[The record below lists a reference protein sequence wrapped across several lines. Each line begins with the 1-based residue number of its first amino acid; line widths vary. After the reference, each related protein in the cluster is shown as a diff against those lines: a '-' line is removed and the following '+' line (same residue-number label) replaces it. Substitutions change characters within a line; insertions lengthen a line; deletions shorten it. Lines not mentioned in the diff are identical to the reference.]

1 MSKETFLSL
10 LRQHTGEYLSG
21 ESVSETLGLSRAAIW
36 KYVEALRGEGYE
48 IEARRGLGYRLLGT
62 PDALTEAEIRGFLP
76 RPGRVGQALH
86 CFSQVNSTNTYAKKI
101 ALEGAVDGSVVIA
114 DEQTAG
120 CGRMERPFHS
130 PAGKGI
136 YLSALLR
143 PQLPPI
149 ELLPVTALSAVAVC
163 NAVEQVCGLRP
174 QIKWT
179 NDLILGKRK
188 LGGILTEMAL
198 EGESARLQYLVI
210 GIGLNVL
217 EQPEDFPPDLREVAT
232 SLSQAL
238 GRAVS
243 RPKLAA
249 AEIRELDRLYTA
261 LENGELEPYRQAY
274 RRDCVTLGKEV
285 QILRRDGSREQVT
298 ALDIDEQFGLVVRT
312 AAGQLDTIRSGEVS
326 VRGMYGYIE

>member
-1 MSKETFLSL
+1 MSKQTFLSL

-21 ESVSETLGLSRAAIW
+21 ESVSEALGLSRAAIW

-48 IEARRGLGYRLLGT
+48 IEARRGLGYRLVGT
-62 PDALTEAEIRGFLP
+62 PDALTEAEIRGFLT

-86 CFSQVNSTNTYAKKI
+86 CLAQVDSTNTYAKKI
-101 ALEGAVDGSVVIA
+101 ALEGAPDGSVVVA

-120 CGRMERPFHS
+120 CGRMARPFQS

-143 PQLPPI
+143 PQLPPL
-149 ELLPVTALSAVAVC
+149 ELLPVTALAAVAGC
-163 NAVEQVCGLRP
+163 DAVERVCGLRP

-198 EGESARLQYLVI
+198 EGESGRLQYLVI

-217 EQPEDFPPDLREVAT
+217 EQPEDFSPEVREVAT

-238 GRAVS
+238 GRTVS
-243 RPKLAA
+243 RPQLAA
-249 AEIRELDRLYTA
+249 AEIQELDRLYTA
-261 LENGELEPYRQAY
+261 LERGELEPYLQAY
-274 RRDCVTLGKEV
+274 RADCVTLGKEV
-285 QILRRDGSREQVT
+285 QILKRDGPREQVT
-298 ALDIDEQFGLVVRT
+298 ALDVDEQFGLVVRRGNRQT
-312 AAGQLDTIRSGEVS
+312 DVIRSGEVS